1 VAEASRALPGPAWLS
16 EHRAAAFERVAG
28 AALPSEGEEVW
39 RYSRIGELDLAAYA
53 PAPALPVAA
62 DTAGVAAAVLEAIGP
77 RSALLETRNGHL
89 STLQPA
95 SGSVYAGGLGDA
107 PPEVAELLDSVA
119 WSTDALSDLASA
131 FLHDA
136 AVLVV
141 PAGAELAEPV
151 VIVHQVGDGTERL
164 AAFPRTLVTLGEG
177 ASASVVEI
185 VVSAAGGCYLGPV
198 SELQVSDGAR
208 LAFHSLHRFAADSF
222 SVARQASRVGRDA
235 ELVSF
240 TAALGG
246 DYARCRTDSVL
257 DGQGGSSKLLAAFF
271 AEGTQMQD
279 WRTLQEHVAPKTS
292 SDLLYKGAVAGS
304 SRSVYSGL
312 IRIRH
317 GARGSNALQTN
328 RNLVLSEGAHADS
341 VPNLD
346 IEENDVRCSHAS
358 AVGPIDADQR
368 YYLESRGVPRDVAE
382 RLIVIG
388 FFADLFERA
397 PSTALRRYLPGE
409 LAARFS
415 PSTVGVT
422 S

>member
-1 VAEASRALPGPAWLS
+1 LPGPAWLA
-16 EHRAAAFERVAG
+16 EHRAAAFERFAG

-39 RYSRIGELDLAAYA
+39 RYSRIGELDLAAYTPA
-53 PAPALPVAA
+53 APPAPATE
-62 DTAGVAAAVLEAIGP
+62 TASGAAAIVEAIGT
-77 RSALLETRNGHL
+77 RSALLVTKNGHL
-89 STLQPA
+89 STLEPA
-95 SGSVYAGGLGDA
+95 PASVYAGGLGGA
-107 PPEVAELLDSVA
+107 PPEVAELLDSIA

-131 FLHDA
+131 FLPDA

-141 PAGAELAEPV
+141 PAGVELAEPV
-151 VIVHQVGDGTERL
+151 VIVHEVVGSGPERV
-164 AAFPRTLVTLGEG
+164 AAFPRTLVALAEG

-185 VVSAAGGCYLGPV
+185 IVSAAGAGGCYLGPV

-208 LAFHSLHRFAADSF
+208 LAFHSLHRLAADSF

-257 DGQGGSSKLLAAFF
+257 AGHGGSSKLLAAFF

-279 WRTLQEHVAPKTS
+279 WRTLQEHTAPRTR

-317 GARGSNALQTN
+317 GARGSDALQTN

-397 PSTALRRYLPGE
+397 PSAALRRHLPGE
-409 LAARFS
+409 LAARFA
-415 PSTVGVT
+415 PGTIGVT